1 MDGGGG
7 GNFFEEVVNTVADVG
22 VNYMTMGL
30 AGYEDGKIKKGVV
43 TRGVDEAV
51 GELTGRNMQRDVLD
65 QQRSS
70 VQAAKQEEEVER
82 QNALGRRRDRDVMAS
97 RAAAISRRRG
107 SLGLGGDGLEADVLG
122 V

>member
-7 GNFFEEVVNTVADVG
+7 DNFFEEAVNTIADVG

-30 AGYEDGKIKKGVV
+30 VGYEDGQIKKGVV

-51 GELTGRNMQRDVLD
+51 GELTGRNMQRDVLY
-65 QQRSS
+65 QQRTA
-70 VQAAKQEEEVER
+70 VKKAEEDAQLER
-82 QNALGRRRDRDVMAS
+82 ENTLARRRDRDVLAS

-107 SLGLGGDGLEADVLG
+107 SLGLGGDNVQADILG